1 MSPRDPK
8 EQDDTVV
15 ITKTKTE
22 KKLKRPPLY
31 KVILHNDDFTPME
44 FVVLLLRHV
53 FHKSESDATA
63 IMLHAHTRGYA
74 VAGVYAHEIAE
85 EKVNRVMF
93 LARDAQVPLL
103 CTMEPE

>member
-15 ITKTKTE
+15 VTKPKTE

-44 FVVLLLRHV
+44 FVVLILRHV

-85 EKVNRVMF
+85 EKVNRTMS
-93 LARDAQVPLL
+93 LARESQVPLL